1 MFTIGVTE
9 KMAESLPME
18 REEFDK
24 RDLPEIYRWQMNR
37 FSVRDK
43 EGLLLM
49 NDRTA
54 LTLVLFGLEA
64 EQYENIDNVL
74 RGSLKQ
80 LLQML
85 DINEEYKR
93 DLLDNSKKII
103 LTKTDNRRTLG
114 RMKESLK
121 LLEGFTEER
130 EFEEIDAVEVNRWMN
145 ENMVFS
151 TLANITPIKELN
163 DYYENNH
170 GQ

>member
-9 KMAESLPME
+9 KLAASLPMK

-24 RDLPEIYRWQMNR
+24 RELPEIYRWQMNH
-37 FSVRDK
+37 FTFGDRD
-43 EGLLLM
+43 GLILM

-54 LTLVLFGLEA
+54 LTLILFGLE
-64 EQYENIDNVL
+64 EQQYENIDNVL

-85 DINEEYKR
+85 DVKEEYKK
-93 DLLDNSKKII
+93 DLLDHSKKVI

-121 LLEGFTEER
+121 FLEAFTEDKSYD
-130 EFEEIDAVEVNRWMN
+130 EIDAVEMNRWMN
-145 ENMVFS
+145 EEMIFS
-151 TLANITPIKELN
+151 TLENTYPVKELN
-163 DYYENNH
+163 HYYEKEH
-170 GQ
+170 A